1 MRQKN
6 RKVGRK
12 MAVLA
17 LVAAASEMADEE
29 EEKKGEGASE
39 KESPQVE

>member
-29 EEKKGEGASE
+29 EKKGEGASG